1 MKNKQSYATILSSF
15 RESRPASI
23 NPLPDILS
31 WFKNQL
37 NQDSR
42 VLGKKTC
49 NKGNERFQ
57 KELNKHFLPFVVA
70 TAVVV
75 VAAVVVVVAAVVV
88 VATAV
93 VVVFHFN
100 KRTWIFFNL
109 FSKKCKKL
117 FSEEEEE
124 KNHVFFSKT
133 CSNRFFAKGIFV
145 QEFQNIFVANFKPKY
160 ERP

>member
-1 MKNKQSYATILSSF
+1 M
-15 RESRPASI
+15 
-23 NPLPDILS
+23 
-31 WFKNQL
+31 
-37 NQDSR
+37 
-42 VLGKKTC
+42 
-49 NKGNERFQ
+49 
-57 KELNKHFLPFVVA
+57 PFVVA

-75 VAAVVVVVAAVVV
+75 VAAVVVVVAAVVVVATVVVVVAAVVV

-124 KNHVFFSKT
+124 KNHVFFQKPVLTGFSRKEFLCKSSK
-133 CSNRFFAKGIFV
+133 IFLWPILS
-145 QEFQNIFVANFKPKY
+145 QSMNGHKFES
-160 ERP
+160 